1 MGSSYDWSREKFTL
15 NPDLSQAVTEAFV
28 RMHED
33 GTIYRASRLVNWSVK
48 LNTAISNL
56 EVDNKTIPG
65 KTLLSVPGY
74 ESKIE
79 FGTLTSFSYPV
90 VDSETN
96 EKLTVA
102 TTRPETI
109 FGDTA
114 VAVHP
119 KDPRYTHLHGKFVQ
133 HPF

>member
-1 MGSSYDWSREKFTL
+1 
-15 NPDLSQAVTEAFV
+15 
-28 RMHED
+28 MHED

-96 EKLTVA
+96 EN
-102 TTRPETI
+102 
-109 FGDTA
+109 
-114 VAVHP
+114 
-119 KDPRYTHLHGKFVQ
+119 
-133 HPF
+133 

>member
-1 MGSSYDWSREKFTL
+1 
-15 NPDLSQAVTEAFV
+15 
-28 RMHED
+28 MHED

-109 FGDTA
+109 LVILQLLFILKIQDILIYM
-114 VAVHP
+114 VNLFNIHF
-119 KDPRYTHLHGKFVQ
+119 RS
-133 HPF
+133 